1 VSDSY
6 EIWEPRVDPLE
17 LLRRTPRAAVSD
29 FYEVWGRDGQP
40 GTAPLELLWRAPRTV
55 AAREEAEKV
64 MEDCR
69 TRGYSDLQLR
79 EVEG

>member
-1 VSDSY
+1 
-6 EIWEPRVDPLE
+6 
-17 LLRRTPRAAVSD
+17 VSD
-29 FYEVWGRDGQP
+29 FYEVWGRDGPP
-40 GTAPLELLWRAPRTV
+40 GTAPLELLWRAPRMV

>member
-1 VSDSY
+1 VSDFY
-6 EIWEPRVDPLE
+6 EVWEPRVDPLE
-17 LLRRTPRAAVSD
+17 LLGRTPRAVVSG
-29 FYEVWGRDGQP
+29 FYEVRGRDGPP

-69 TRGYSDLQLR
+69 GRGYSDLQLR
-79 EVEG
+79 EVKG